1 MISVAM
7 CTYNGER
14 YIEEQVSSILN
25 QSQKVDEIVV
35 CDDCSTDRTINI
47 LKRISSLTKDVDI
60 RIFVNE
66 RNIGVCANFY
76 KAMSLCNGDI
86 IFLSDQD
93 DVWESEK
100 VETILNWF
108 TRNPNK
114 SVVFTDADLIDAD
127 EELLD
132 GASSLW
138 NYTGFS
144 LKIQNQFDTGYSFE
158 LIAAQNRCT
167 GATMALRKDFVF
179 DFSKYCNHRVLHD
192 DIIAVAA
199 AIQGKLGFIS
209 QKLIKYRV
217 HNGQTAGI
225 CMQGE
230 SECDKYSV
238 NSKSEYYSDMEMS
251 IQMKDRLNLFILRSS
266 IPKAALMKINRYFS
280 VYGIAGISFWYHD
293 FVKTLGYVLKRNK
306 NGIKL

>member
-1 MISVAM
+1 MMISVAL

-14 YIEEQVSSILN
+14 YIEEQLSSILN
-25 QSQKVDEIVV
+25 QSKKVDEIVV
-35 CDDCSTDRTINI
+35 CDDGSTDRTVDI
-47 LKRISSLTKDVDI
+47 LKRISDSNKDVDI

-76 KAMSLCNGDI
+76 KAVSLCKGDI

-93 DVWESEK
+93 DVWKPEK

-108 TRNPNK
+108 ARNPNR

-127 EELLD
+127 GKLLD

-144 LKIQNQFDTGYSFE
+144 SKIQKQFNDGYSFE
-158 LIAAQNRCT
+158 LIAASNRCT

-179 DFSKYCNHRVLHD
+179 DFSKYCNHRVLHN
-192 DIIAVAA
+192 DIIVVAA
-199 AIQGKLGFIS
+199 AIQCRLGFIS

-230 SECDKYSV
+230 SECYKYSV
-238 NSKSEYYSDMEMS
+238 NSKSEYYSDLEMS
-251 IQMKDRLNLFILRSS
+251 VEMKARLNLFILRASF
-266 IPKAALMKINRYFS
+266 PKVALKKVNRYFS

-293 FVKTLGYVLKRNK
+293 LKKTLAYLMKRKK
-306 NGIKL
+306 NSK